1 MDYSYANLTDMKHV
15 NTNAAKT
22 KITLAVAFVFISL
35 FSFSQEKAA
44 VSKQEDAFS
53 FKLSSFSAYE
63 KINAK
68 VILNWATASEVST
81 SHFVIQRSID
91 GKEFND
97 AALLFTQ
104 EGDRNTQVEYNY
116 ADNASSIKADIV
128 YYRLKMV
135 DLDGRYNYSNPV
147 TVHLEKTREL
157 VAFN

>member
-15 NTNAAKT
+15 HTNTAKT

-44 VSKQEDAFS
+44 VSKQEDALS

-63 KINAK
+63 KVNAK
-68 VILNWATASEVST
+68 VMLNWATASEINT
-81 SHFVIQRSID
+81 SHFIIQRSID

-104 EGDRNTQVEYNY
+104 EGDRSTQMEYNY
-116 ADNASSIKADIV
+116 ADNANSIKSDII

-135 DLDGRYNYSNPV
+135 ELDGKYSYSNPV
-147 TVHLEKTREL
+147 IVHLEKTREL